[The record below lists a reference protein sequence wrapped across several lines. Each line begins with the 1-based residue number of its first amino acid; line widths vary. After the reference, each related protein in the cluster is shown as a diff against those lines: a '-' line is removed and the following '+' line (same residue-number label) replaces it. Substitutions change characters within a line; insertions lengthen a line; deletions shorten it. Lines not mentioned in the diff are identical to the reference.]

1 MDGILK
7 YKINLDLK
15 GNYLKVNDK
24 IIDINKKTFLFIL
37 YNIFIPFI
45 QSLSHF
51 EIGYMNTL

>member
-24 IIDINKKTFLFIL
+24 IIDINKKIYFITFL
-37 YNIFIPFI
+37 YR
-45 QSLSHF
+45 S
-51 EIGYMNTL
+51 YKV

>member
-24 IIDINKKTFLFIL
+24 IIDINKKTNYI
-37 YNIFIPFI
+37 I
-45 QSLSHF
+45 QHF
-51 EIGYMNTL
+51 YTVHTKFKSF